1 MSNLTLE
8 QLLDL
13 AETNNACP
21 VAIRAGLG
29 ISETQMF
36 RVEAEPEFL
45 RKKRDV
51 RGMIF
56 GETDAMQPVTD
67 QTESGYDFVTR
78 YAEQNVGTD
87 ETADVLVVWSTGSDR
102 VYARFI

>member
-1 MSNLTLE
+1 MTQLTLE
-8 QLLDL
+8 QVLDL
-13 AETNNACP
+13 AETDSACP

-45 RKKRDV
+45 RKKRAARSMV
-51 RGMIF
+51 F

-78 YAEQNVGTD
+78 YAEQYVGTD
-87 ETADVLVVWSTGSDR
+87 ETADVLVVWSAGSDR
-102 VYARFI
+102 VYVRFL